1 VNAQTTAKSGGL
13 KNKLIG
19 EWLCGIGMISPFQL
33 SDALSSQQETGQKLG
48 QVLVQKGVLIEKD
61 LQQVLVLQQAL
72 RTCETLAQFPYD
84 PDAVSLVPEAFAR
97 KNHIVPLLKVGR
109 RLLIGMVKV
118 DDTRVLDHLSL
129 LSGYM
134 VVPIAFRD
142 TDIAPGLSKLFGSSA
157 AAAPGPTGPSGTAR
171 VENTIEKA
179 IAKSGAK
186 DDAGK
191 KPQIQDI
198 ANASDSDAPV
208 VELVNSLLTDAME
221 RGAADIAIDPK
232 ESGLCI
238 RLRIDGVMTTAVTL
252 PKAIETAVIAR
263 LKVMANMNIT
273 EKRRPQD
280 GRFSVVI
287 NGEKIDFRCSCI
299 ATHWGERISLRALR
313 QKSINL
319 GLDKLGFSE
328 RDSETIQQ
336 ILLKPVGI
344 ILVTGPTGSG
354 KTTTLYAMLR
364 EFDQET
370 ESIIT
375 IEDPVEYP
383 VQGIA
388 QIQVNSKIDLTFSAA
403 LRTVLRQDPDT
414 IMVGEIRDLETLETA
429 TSAAMTGHLVLSTL
443 HTNDAVSTVSRMIEM
458 GIPPYVVGSTV
469 SGIIAQRLIR
479 RICSNCKE
487 EVEASPT
494 DKAFLGIPHERQ
506 LTIHKGAGCEKCN
519 NSGYKGMLGVYEI
532 LKMSRPIANLISRG
546 EPTTVIQ
553 DEATKLGMLSILD
566 DAKEKVLKGMST
578 VEEVIRCLGVGD

>member
-1 VNAQTTAKSGGL
+1 MNAQTPAKSAGL

-33 SDALSSQQETGQKLG
+33 SDALSSQQESGQKLG
-48 QVLVQKGVLIEKD
+48 QVLVQKGILNEKD
-61 LQQVLVLQQAL
+61 LQQVLVLQQSL
-72 RTCETLAQFPYD
+72 RTSENLGQFPFD
-84 PDAVSLVPEAFAR
+84 PEAVSLVPEAFAR
-97 KNHIVPLLKVGR
+97 KNNVVPLLKVGR

-142 TDIAPGLSKLFGSSA
+142 TDIPPGLTKLYGA
-157 AAAPGPTGPSGTAR
+157 IAGGAQATPGPSGAVR

-179 IAKSGAK
+179 IAKSGVK
-186 DDAGK
+186 EDASK
-191 KPQIQDI
+191 KAQIQDI
-198 ANASDSDAPV
+198 ANVSDSDAPV

-232 ESGLCI
+232 ENALCV

-299 ATHWGERISLRALR
+299 STHWGERISLRALR

-328 RDSETIQQ
+328 RDTDTIHQ

-479 RICSNCKE
+479 RICSNCKV

-506 LTIHKGAGCEKCN
+506 LMIHKGTGCEKCN
-519 NSGYKGMLGVYEI
+519 GSGYKGMLGVYEI

-566 DAKEKVLKGMST
+566 DAKDKVLKGLST
-578 VEEVIRCLGVGD
+578 IEEVIRCLGVGD